1 MIKALEN
8 RSGGLSEG
16 WVESARKARSVFLGG
31 MCWFTI
37 SGFEEARKVVETN
50 AGAQTWPR
58 VVVAVEQRRGWKGG
72 TVGGKVPG
80 LPRGRP

>member
-1 MIKALEN
+1 
-8 RSGGLSEG
+8 
-16 WVESARKARSVFLGG
+16 
-31 MCWFTI
+31 MCWLTI
-37 SGFEEARKVVETN
+37 SGFEEARRVVDTN

-72 TVGGKVPG
+72 MVGGKVPG